1 MQKCAAYIKSRLNF
15 VKEYDIMLNIA
26 TKGGELMYRYKIEEL
41 KKWKESPT
49 RKPMIIRGA
58 RQVGKTWLMK
68 EFGKEFY
75 EKCAYINF
83 DDNSRMNKLFEEDF
97 DLDRII
103 QGLKIESG
111 VNIEPENTL
120 IIFDEIQETP
130 KALKALKYFCEN
142 AREYHIIS
150 AGSLL
155 GVAIHE
161 GTSFPVGKVDFM
173 DLTPLSFFEFLEALG
188 ENELLKLLKNNDFPM
203 IEVFDT
209 KIKEY
214 LKLYYYVGGMP
225 EVVNAYATNKDLK
238 EVRKIQKELLA
249 AYEQDF
255 SKHAPSNIVPRIRQL
270 WNNIPTQLA
279 KENKK
284 FIYGLIKEGAR
295 AREYEIA
302 LSWLID
308 CGIVYQMNRVN
319 NCKVPLSAYQDFNA
333 FKLYLLDVGLLA
345 AMAEI
350 DEKTLLDGNEIF
362 VEFKGSLT
370 EQYVLCQLK
379 QCTDL
384 NVFYWTADTG
394 TAEIDFITQ
403 IRGKNVPIEV
413 KASENLQ
420 AKSLKTFVQK
430 YNTEINVRTSM
441 SNYRKEDWLI
451 NVPLYSIGN
460 IEEITKM

>member
-1 MQKCAAYIKSRLNF
+1 
-15 VKEYDIMLNIA
+15 
-26 TKGGELMYRYKIEEL
+26 MYRYKIEEL

-111 VNIEPENTL
+111 VNIELENTL

-188 ENELLKLLKNNDFPM
+188 ETELLKLLKNNDFPM
-203 IEVFDT
+203 IEVFNT

-394 TAEIDFITQ
+394 TAKIDFITQ
-403 IRGKNVPIEV
+403 IRGNNVPIEV

-460 IEEITKM
+460 IEEITKV

>member
-1 MQKCAAYIKSRLNF
+1 
-15 VKEYDIMLNIA
+15 
-26 TKGGELMYRYKIEEL
+26 MYREKIEEL
-41 KKWKESPT
+41 KKWKQSPT
-49 RKPMIIRGA
+49 RKPLIIRGA

-68 EFGKEFY
+68 EFG
-75 EKCAYINF
+75 EKYYDKYAYINF
-83 DDNSRMNKLFEEDF
+83 DDNTRMNKLFEEDF

-120 IIFDEIQETP
+120 IILDEIQETP

-161 GTSFPVGKVDFM
+161 GTSFPVGKVDFL
-173 DLTPLSFFEFLEALG
+173 DLKPLSFFEFLDAIG
-188 ENELLKLLKNNDFPM
+188 EKQLLELLKNNDFDM
-203 IEVFDT
+203 INVFNT
-209 KIKEY
+209 KLKDY

-225 EVVNAYATNKDLK
+225 EVVSSYIEYKDLSQ
-238 EVRKIQKELLA
+238 VRVIQKRLLE

-255 SKHAPSNIVPRIRQL
+255 SKHAPSSIVPRIRQL

-284 FIYGLIKEGAR
+284 FIYGLIKKGAR

-308 CGIVYQMNRVN
+308 CGLIYQVNRVN
-319 NCKVPLSAYQDFNA
+319 NCKVPLSAYQDFSA
-333 FKLYLLDVGLLA
+333 FKLYLLDVGLLS
-345 AMAEI
+345 AMAGL
-350 DEKTLLDGNEIF
+350 DSKTLLEGNEIF
-362 VEFKGSLT
+362 EEFKGSLT

-379 QCTDL
+379 ECTDL
-384 NVFYWTADTG
+384 SVYYWTSDSG
-394 TAEIDFITQ
+394 IAEIDFITQ
-403 IRGKNVPIEV
+403 IGQNNVPIEV

-420 AKSLKTFVQK
+420 AKSLKVFVEK
-430 YNTEINVRTSM
+430 YKTKINVRTSM
-441 SNYRKEDWLI
+441 SNYKKEEWLI
-451 NVPLYSIGN
+451 NIPLYSIGN
-460 IEEITKM
+460 IESISSR

>member
-1 MQKCAAYIKSRLNF
+1 
-15 VKEYDIMLNIA
+15 
-26 TKGGELMYRYKIEEL
+26 MYRSKIEEL
-41 KKWKESPT
+41 KNWKESPT

-173 DLTPLSFFEFLEALG
+173 DLTPLSFFEFIEALG

-203 IEVFDT
+203 IEVFNT

-238 EVRKIQKELLA
+238 EVRKIQKELLS

-308 CGIVYQMNRVN
+308 CGIVYQINRVN

-350 DEKTLLDGNEIF
+350 DEKTLLNGNEIF

-394 TAEIDFITQ
+394 TAKIDFITQ
-403 IRGKNVPIEV
+403 IRGNNVPIEV

>member
-1 MQKCAAYIKSRLNF
+1 
-15 VKEYDIMLNIA
+15 
-26 TKGGELMYRYKIEEL
+26 MYRNKMEEL
-41 KKWKESPT
+41 IKWKESSN
-49 RKPMIIRGA
+49 RKPLIIRGA

-68 EFGKEFY
+68 EFGKVYY

-83 DDNSRMNKLFEEDF
+83 DDNTRMNKLFDEDF

-120 IIFDEIQETP
+120 IILDEIQETP

-155 GVAIHE
+155 GVAIHA
-161 GTSFPVGKVDFM
+161 GTSFPVGKVDFL
-173 DLTPLSFFEFLEALG
+173 DLTPLNFFEFLEAL
-188 ENELLKLLKNNDFPM
+188 NEKAMLQLLKNNDFDM
-203 IEVFDT
+203 INVFDT
-209 KIKEY
+209 KLKEY
-214 LKLYYYVGGMP
+214 LKLYYYIGGMP
-225 EVVNAYATNKDLK
+225 EVVSAYIENKDLL
-238 EVRKIQKELLA
+238 EVRKIQKTLLDD
-249 AYEQDF
+249 YEQDF

-284 FIYGLIKEGAR
+284 FIYGLVREGAR

-308 CGIVYQMNRVN
+308 CGLIYQINRVKN
-319 NCKVPLSAYQDFNA
+319 SKVPLSAYQDFSA
-333 FKLYLLDVGLLA
+333 FKLYLLDVGLLS
-345 AMAEI
+345 AMAGI
-350 DEKTLLDGNEIF
+350 DAKTLLEGNEIF
-362 VEFKGSLT
+362 EEFKGSLT

-379 QCTDL
+379 QCTNLDI
-384 NVFYWTADTG
+384 FYWSSDTG
-394 TAEIDFITQ
+394 IAEVDFITQ
-403 IRGKNVPIEV
+403 IGRNNIPIEV

-430 YNTEINVRTSM
+430 YNTKFNIRTSM
-441 SNYRKEDWLI
+441 SSYREEDWLI
-451 NVPLYSIGN
+451 NIPLYSIGN
-460 IEEITKM
+460 IEKIIK

>member
-1 MQKCAAYIKSRLNF
+1 M
-15 VKEYDIMLNIA
+15 KEYDIMLNIA

-41 KKWKESPT
+41 KKWKESST

-173 DLTPLSFFEFLEALG
+173 DLTPLSFFEFIEALG

-203 IEVFDT
+203 IEVFNT

-403 IRGKNVPIEV
+403 IRGNNVPIEV
-413 KASENLQ
+413 KVSENLQ

>member
-1 MQKCAAYIKSRLNF
+1 M
-15 VKEYDIMLNIA
+15 KEYDIMLNIA

-203 IEVFDT
+203 IEVFNT

-308 CGIVYQMNRVN
+308 CGIVYQINRVN